1 MDRVLIAIDGDEQA
15 GPATAYL
22 IERVHG
28 GCTNEFVVITVQA
41 PPARPPR
48 APDGHS
54 NPSQLHRCV
63 ARSRRKKRHSVEGAR
78 PWLDDAGVPYQ
89 FFWETGELSQVVSRL
104 MDEQDFSEV
113 VVVSRQASVPNR
125 LLGPLMGRT
134 RSSYLQT
141 LQTRWRTRISLIT
154 TSRGHGRHT

>member
-28 GCTNEFVVITVQA
+28 GCTDAFVVITVRA

-48 APDGHS
+48 APDGQC
-54 NPSQLHRCV
+54 NPGQLHGCV

-104 MDEQDFSEV
+104 MGEQEFSEV
-113 VVVSRQASVPNR
+113 VVVSRQ
-125 LLGPLMGRT
+125 
-134 RSSYLQT
+134 RSPVSYLQT
-141 LQTRWRTRISLIT
+141 LQTRWRTRISFIT